1 MGDDKY
7 GSALHELVHSFF
19 DQRLGSGVNG
29 GCCLVKNQHRRIGN
43 GGTGNREKL
52 ALALGEVGSVGG
64 QHRVVAVRQTADE
77 GIRIRNFGRT
87 FNFFLR
93 GIEFSKTDIFCYGSR
108 EQMGILQNDTEGVA
122 QSVFFDIFYVNAV
135 VDNRTALDVVETV
148 DQVRDRR
155 FSGSC
160 GTDKSNFLAW
170 FGIQADV
177 L

>member
-1 MGDDKY
+1 MKE
-7 GSALHELVHSFF
+7 SAFAILAACSISSCVASSFPKRMF
-19 DQRLGSGVNG
+19 SATVPVNRWVS
-29 GCCLVKNQHRRIGN
+29 C
-43 GGTGNREKL
+43 
-52 ALALGEVGSVGG
+52 S
-64 QHRVVAVRQTADE
+64 
-77 GIRIRNFGRT
+77 
-87 FNFFLR
+87 
-93 GIEFSKTDIFCYGSR
+93 
-108 EQMGILQNDTEGVA
+108 NDTEGVA

-135 VDNRTALDVVETV
+135 VDNRAALDVVETV